1 VPAGAVLAFRQV
13 WHDPQL
19 NARGAFQEVEHPAF
33 GTEVR
38 ATSQWSRGH
47 LPQPIDRPAPCF
59 GEHNRRVLGGLLG
72 LTDDEIAALERDGV
86 VGDAIRVQG
95 D

>member
-1 VPAGAVLAFRQV
+1 VPAGAVLNFRQL

-19 NARGAFQEVEHPAF
+19 NARGAFQEIEHPAF

-59 GEHNRRVLGGLLG
+59 GEHNREVLGGLIG
-72 LTDDEIAALERDGV
+72 LSDGEIAELERDGII
-86 VGDAIRVQG
+86 GDEIRVQG